1 MLFKLAWRNIWRNK
15 RRTFIT
21 AASVLFAVFLSIF
34 MQSIQRGA
42 WDNMLNNIVNFY
54 FGYAQ
59 VHTKG
64 FNEEQ
69 SINKAFAQDD
79 AIHKLEGIPAVKG
92 IVPRLESFAL
102 AAKEDATRGV
112 LAIGIDPERENAM
125 TRLSGRLTEG
135 KYLNASDK
143 AVLVS
148 TGVARYLNLAIG
160 DSIILIS
167 QGYHGVNAAGKYPV
181 KGLVK
186 FASPDLNKRMVYLP
200 MKEAQ
205 WFYGAENLVTSL
217 VLDIKGK
224 EHIPAIMEKAN
235 ARLDTSQYEILTWEQ
250 MLPEIVG
257 AKNLDTAGSLMVLL
271 LLYLI
276 VGFGIFGTILMMTQ
290 ERLYEFG
297 ILMSIGMKRIHLAI
311 VVWLEILFVGLIGA
325 IAGMLLAF
333 PFVLHFVNNPIDMSS
348 MGEGATETYEKF
360 GMEPVIP
367 AIMEPSIF
375 FEQAVVIF
383 LITVVVGLYPLL
395 KITRLKPI
403 EAMKQ

>member
-1 MLFKLAWRNIWRNK
+1 MLLKLAWRNIWRNK

-34 MQSIQRGA
+34 MRSIQQGA
-42 WDNMLNNIVNFY
+42 WDNMLDNVVNFY

-69 SINKAFAQDD
+69 TINKAFVMDEALP
-79 AIHKLEGIPAVKG
+79 KLKNIPSLKG

-102 AAKEDATRGV
+102 AAKGDATRGV
-112 LAIGIDPERENAM
+112 LAIGIDPEQENAM
-125 TRLSGRLTEG
+125 TKLSERLVEGRYLDADDKAVLISTGVG
-135 KYLNASDK
+135 KYLN
-143 AVLVS
+143 L
-148 TGVARYLNLAIG
+148 GVR

-167 QGYHGVNAAGKYPV
+167 QGYHGVNAAGKYPI

-205 WFYGAENLVTSL
+205 WFYGADHLVTSL
-217 VLDIKGK
+217 VLDIDGK
-224 EHIPAIMEKAN
+224 KNIPAVLQKAKTQ
-235 ARLDTSQYEILTWEQ
+235 LDTTKYEILDWQE
-250 MLPEIVG
+250 MIPEIVE
-257 AKNLDTAGSLMVLL
+257 AKDLDTAGSLMILL

-297 ILMSIGMKRIHLAI
+297 ILMSIGMKRVHLAI
-311 VVWLEILFVGLIGA
+311 VLWLEILFVGLIGA
-325 IAGMLLAF
+325 IAGMLVAYPVVQYF
-333 PFVLHFVNNPIDMSS
+333 AIHPIDLSS
-348 MGEGATETYEKF
+348 MGEGAKETYEKF
-360 GMEPVIP
+360 GMEPIIP
-367 AIMEPSIF
+367 ALVEPSIF
-375 FEQAVVIF
+375 IEQAVVIF
-383 LITVVVGLYPLL
+383 LIALVVGFYPLL
-395 KITRLKPI
+395 KIARLKPI